1 MFFWYYLFFLIGELF
16 TVFSLPAV
24 SLLLIT
30 LQVGDNVEEA
40 VDFDV
45 EEFERRVE
53 RCTHIFLTSN
63 ANHLKEIGADDD
75 VGIQAILSRLEKQRS
90 SDFSINSG
98 HNRSEASEHYSC
110 GYLSQSTLVWSE
122 GYSNWQPLSLVPGL
136 LTDAPPQNAPVVF
149 RFLSHLTKKTSL
161 KSGKGRLGRQTQKQ
175 RRAEAELNI
184 NDDQDRPATP
194 PEGEKEFTDDDGTT
208 YKWDWTLGAW
218 VPQ

>member
-16 TVFSLPAV
+16 TVFFFPAV

-45 EEFERRVE
+45 ESLRGELR
-53 RCTHIFLTSN
+53 
-63 ANHLKEIGADDD
+63 EIGADDD

-110 GYLSQSTLVWSE
+110 GYLSRVHLC
-122 GYSNWQPLSLVPGL
+122 GLKGSNWQPLSLVPGL
-136 LTDAPPQNAPVVF
+136 LTDAPPQNAPGSVPV
-149 RFLSHLTKKTSL
+149 TSNEEDEFE
-161 KSGKGRLGRQTQKQ
+161 KWQ
-175 RRAEAELNI
+175 REV
-184 NDDQDRPATP
+184 RPATP

-218 VPQ
+218 VPQMRWRRELGSN